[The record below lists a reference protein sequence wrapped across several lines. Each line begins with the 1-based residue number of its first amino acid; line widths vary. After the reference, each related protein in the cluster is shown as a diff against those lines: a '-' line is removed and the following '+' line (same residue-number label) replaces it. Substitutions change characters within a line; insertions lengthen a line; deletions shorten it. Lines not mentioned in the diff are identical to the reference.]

1 VTLERGYDNKMN
13 AVLITTGVIIS
24 AEAEIGSV
32 IKASSCVVL
41 NSLFAIGDL
50 IVVTSVA
57 RSSPGTTVE
66 VNGRVYAAPR
76 RPTVVMVV
84 DGFDPAYLEHGF
96 ANGTLPTMASFKEH
110 GFVGVADCSMPST
123 TNTNNTSIVTGV
135 PPAVHGING
144 NYYLDPETGEEIMI
158 TDASRLRCGTILGE
172 LSRVGVKTAVVTA
185 KDKLLK
191 ILAYKMSG
199 ISFSSEYA
207 HSANLANNGVENV
220 EKLVGR
226 PQPDQYSAD
235 LSLFVFDAGVKLLSS
250 VKPDLM
256 YLSTS
261 DYVQHKHA
269 PGEPEADAYHQAV
282 DTSIA
287 KLIALGA
294 TVAVTADHG
303 MNDKSAGDGTAN
315 VIYLEDELNSRFGAG
330 TVRVI
335 CPIADP
341 FVRHHGA
348 LGSFVRVHLRKPG
361 DIPAMMAFTR
371 TLSGIELVLDKQ
383 QVCAQFDLP
392 VDREGNFAAFSD
404 RHTVVGAR
412 REDHDL
418 SQLAGHRLRSHGGLG
433 EQKVPFLLSR
443 PLNAAYRKRAK
454 DRPLHNYDIFD
465 FALNGVE

>member
-1 VTLERGYDNKMN
+1 V
-13 AVLITTGVIIS
+13 ITPVAKARAA
-24 AEAEIGSV
+24 AETV
-32 IKASSCVVL
+32 
-41 NSLFAIGDL
+41 
-50 IVVTSVA
+50 
-57 RSSPGTTVE
+57 VE
-66 VNGRVYAAPR
+66 VNGRTYAAPR
-76 RPTVVMVV
+76 RPTVVIVV

-96 ANGTLPTMASFKEH
+96 ANGTLPTMKSFIEH
-110 GFVGVADCSMPST
+110 GFVAVADCSIPST

-144 NYYLDPETGEEIMI
+144 NYYLDPETGKEIMI
-158 TDASRLRCGTILGE
+158 TDASRLRCGTILGAM
-172 LSRVGVKTAVVTA
+172 SQVGVRTAVVTA

-191 ILAYKMSG
+191 VLAYKMHG
-199 ISFSSEYA
+199 IAFSSEYA
-207 HSANLANNGVENV
+207 RSANLKENEIEDV

-235 LSLFVFDAGVKLLSS
+235 LSLFALDAGVKTLSS
-250 VKPDLM
+250 SGPDLM

-269 PGEPEADAYHQAV
+269 PGEPEADAYHSAV
-282 DTSIA
+282 DAIVG

-294 TVAVTADHG
+294 TVAITADHG
-303 MNDKSAGDGTAN
+303 MNDKSAADGTPK
-315 VIYLEDELNSRFGAG
+315 VVYLEDELNSRFGAAS
-330 TVRVI
+330 VRVI

-348 LGSFVRVHLRKPG
+348 LGSLVRVHLRGPG
-361 DIPAMMAFTR
+361 DIAAMMAFSR
-371 TLSGIELVLDKQ
+371 TLPGIELVLDKP
-383 QVCAQFDLP
+383 QVCKQFDLP
-392 VDREGNFAAFSD
+392 VDREGDFAVFSD
-404 RHTVVGAR
+404 RNTVVGAR

-443 PLNAAYRKRAK
+443 ILNADYRQRAK
-454 DRPLHNYDIFD
+454 SGPLHNYDIFD